1 MLEYAG
7 VKFKNPLVI
16 ASSPL
21 TSKIKWLIEA
31 DKRDVAAVSTKLTF
45 IQQPFY
51 GKLRMHTSP
60 KLSSLICYDR
70 RLDIQEGLRLVEEA
84 KKKTNLVIFANI
96 THDNEDMD
104 GWALLAREH
113 EKAGADIIEAN
124 MICPNVGLSTKSIR
138 GQEALIDGEHGGAI
152 TGQNPEKVANVVRAL
167 KDSVKIPVVAKL
179 TPNVSDVGIIAKACE
194 DAGADGICLAGG
206 QSSLP
211 PVDIYNGGQPGYHL
225 LSGVSHGSLGGPACR
240 NMGFSQV
247 AQVAKKTGI
256 PVIGGGG
263 LETAEECVMMMMW
276 GATLVTMCTSIM
288 WYGWDLAGKAVNGME
303 AYLEKMQVDY
313 HDIIGKSLPYLRS
326 SSDLTAMRGW
336 AVVDRELCIGCGKC
350 EKPGH
355 CDAVTIVDKKS
366 VIDGEKCL
374 GCGICAGF
382 CPTKAISMPLQE
394 Q

>member
-1 MLEYAG
+1 MLEFAG

-21 TSKIKWLIEA
+21 TNKIKWLIEA

-70 RLDIQEGLRLVEEA
+70 RLDLHEGLRLVEEA

-124 MICPNVGLSTKSIR
+124 LICPNVGLSTKCIK
-138 GQEALIDGEHGGAI
+138 GQEAISEGEHGGAI
-152 TGQNPEKVANVVRAL
+152 TGQSTEKVANVIRAL
-167 KDSVKIPVVAKL
+167 KQAVNIPVIAKL
-179 TPNVSDVGIIAKACE
+179 TPNVSDIGVIAKACE
-194 DAGADGICLAGG
+194 EAGADGICLAGG

-225 LSGVSHGSLGGPACR
+225 LNGVSHGSLGGPACR
-240 NMGFSQV
+240 NMGFSHV
-247 AQVAKKTGI
+247 AQVVKKTAI

-263 LETAEECVMMMMW
+263 LETAEECIMMMMW
-276 GATLVTMCTSIM
+276 GATLVTMCTSVM

-303 AYLEKMQVDY
+303 AYLEKTHVSY
-313 HDIIGKSLPYLRS
+313 NDIIGKSVPYLRS
-326 SSDLTAMRGW
+326 SSELEALRGW
-336 AVVDRELCIGCGKC
+336 AVVDQEECIGCGKC
-350 EKPGH
+350 AKPGH

-374 GCGICAGF
+374 GCGICVGF
-382 CPTKAISMPLQE
+382 CPTKAISMPLQN
-394 Q
+394 